1 VALEHVLDE
10 FVDTALSAGTFAEK
24 MESGTIAV

>member
-1 VALEHVLDE
+1 VALEHVLDG
-10 FVDTALSAGTFAEK
+10 FVATPLGDGTFAEK